1 MIKLKLSQPQNVM
14 SRLIN
19 KHVLTNPVYLS
30 PTGLIVNSNDLEE
43 TVKVI
48 EKMDLKYKIG
58 F

>member
-19 KHVLTNPVYLS
+19 KHVLTNQVYLS

-48 EKMDLKYKIG
+48 EKMDLKYKIE